1 MVSFVG
7 NWKLLVADYIK
18 LFSKEVLDKKR
29 LIRVTKKCFKRGR
42 AYSRYPLPIIRK
54 ALRIDTLIN
63 YALPPPYESETH
75 CI

>member
-29 LIRVTKKCFKRGR
+29 LIRVTKNASKEGG
-42 AYSRYPLPIIRK
+42 PILDIHY
-54 ALRIDTLIN
+54 L
-63 YALPPPYESETH
+63 S
-75 CI
+75 